1 MASEHTEQSGTDEAR
16 LHRDRAQDATI
27 GSSEE
32 PRILP
37 RPSATPRLSP
47 ALSATL
53 NAALDRLLEVLGV
66 DGGAVRLLEEEGLH
80 AQPSADAVAEET
92 RELVLV
98 AHRGVPPQLA
108 QDAHHRKVGEGLS
121 GLALQQEAP
130 IVVEHLSQHPTL
142 ADSRLRQE
150 GFESCMVVP
159 LRLHGQLI
167 GTVSLFARS
176 ARGFD
181 TYERSFFYQVG
192 VSLENAL
199 LYEEAARRE
208 QEAAFLDH
216 ATQLFNSTLEL
227 DVILQQVT
235 RLATEVLGDSCSIA
249 LVEPGNAY
257 LVPGASYHPDPQEQE
272 LRLRAQ
278 RESPIR
284 IGDAQ
289 SAMGLAASLMGLAAA
304 DGRPYLVKDARQDR
318 RLRQGGG
325 FKIYSL
331 IVVPIIVKGKI
342 LGVLGTSIAHP
353 GRQFTQADLRLA
365 MALADRA
372 ALAIENSRLYTQE
385 RQLRQELEDLNQQVQ
400 EANRLKTEFVTV
412 VTHELRSPLTAIVG
426 YVDLLLEAEG
436 REAAATR
443 EAYLQIVKRNTDR
456 LQELINDL
464 LDIARLEAG
473 KLELQRS
480 PLDLEG
486 LIQEVSG
493 ALRPQ
498 IEAKDQQ
505 LRLDLGASLPVVT
518 GDPERFTQI
527 LLNLVSNA
535 HKYTPQGGSIT
546 IATRAERAGVCIAVQ
561 DTGIGLS
568 SEEQQQLFT
577 KFFRAQ
583 HPLVREAGGTG
594 LGLAIARALV
604 ELHGGTLTVVSA
616 PDQGSSFN
624 VTLPAAHEL
633 TA

>member
-1 MASEHTEQSGTDEAR
+1 MASEHTKQLGADEAGID
-16 LHRDRAQDATI
+16 RDRAQDTAVGT
-27 GSSEE
+27 GEA
-32 PRILP
+32 PRVLP
-37 RPSATPRLSP
+37 RPPAAPRLSP
-47 ALSATL
+47 ALSVTL

-66 DGGAVRLLEEEGLH
+66 DAGAVRLLEEE
-80 AQPSADAVAEET
+80 T
-92 RELVLV
+92 RELVMV
-98 AHRGVPPQLA
+98 AHRGVSPQLA
-108 QDAHHRKVGEGLS
+108 QDSHRRKVGEGLS
-121 GLALQQEAP
+121 GLVLQQEAP

-142 ADSRLRQE
+142 SNSLLRQE
-150 GFESCMVVP
+150 GYESCMVVP
-159 LRLHGQLI
+159 LRLHGQLV
-167 GTVSLFARS
+167 GTLSLLAHS

-192 VSLENAL
+192 VTLENVL

-208 QEAAFLDH
+208 QEAAFLDR

-227 DVILQQVT
+227 DVLLQQVT
-235 RLATEVLGDSCSIA
+235 RLATEVLGDSCTIA
-249 LVEPGNAY
+249 LVETGNAY

-272 LRLRAQ
+272 IRWRAQ
-278 RESPIR
+278 RERPIR
-284 IGDAQ
+284 IGEAE
-289 SAMGLAASLMGLAAA
+289 SVMGLAASLMGSAAA

-325 FKIYSL
+325 FYIYSL
-331 IVVPIIVKGKI
+331 IVVPIIVKGRI

-385 RQLRQELEDLNQQVQ
+385 RRLRQELEDLNQKVQ

-412 VTHELRSPLTAIVG
+412 VTHELRSPLASIAG
-426 YVDLLLEAEG
+426 YLDLLLEEEG
-436 REAAATR
+436 REGAEAR
-443 EAYLQIVKRNTDR
+443 EAYLQIVKRNADR
-456 LQELINDL
+456 LLELINDL
-464 LDIARLEAG
+464 LDLARLEAG
-473 KLELQRS
+473 KLELKRS
-480 PLDLEG
+480 PLDLAG

-498 IEAKDQQ
+498 IEGKGQH
-505 LRLDLGASLPVVT
+505 LHLDLAAPLPVVT
-518 GDPERFTQI
+518 GDPERLTQI

-546 IATRAERAGVCIAVQ
+546 VATRAERAGVCIAVQ

-583 HPLVREAGGTG
+583 HPRVQEAGGTG

-616 PDQGSSFN
+616 PGQGSTFN
-624 VTLPAAHEL
+624 VTLPAAHAL
-633 TA
+633 TG

>member
-1 MASEHTEQSGTDEAR
+1 MASEHTEQSGTDEAH

-27 GSSEE
+27 GTSQEL
-32 PRILP
+32 RVL
-37 RPSATPRLSP
+37 PRLSP
-47 ALSATL
+47 ALSVTL

-66 DGGAVRLLEEEGLH
+66 DGGAVRLLEEEGLQ
-80 AQPSADAVAEET
+80 AQPSADAVAEES

-108 QDAHHRKVGEGLS
+108 QDAHRRKVGEGLS

-142 ADSRLRQE
+142 ADSHLRQE
-150 GFESCMVVP
+150 GYESCMVVP
-159 LRLHGQLI
+159 LRLHGQLV
-167 GTVSLFARS
+167 GTVSLFTRA

-181 TYERSFFYQVG
+181 TYARSFFYQVG
-192 VSLENAL
+192 VTLENAL
-199 LYEEAARRE
+199 LYEESARRE
-208 QEAAFLDH
+208 REAAFLDR
-216 ATQLFNSTLEL
+216 ATQLFNSTLDL
-227 DVILQQVT
+227 DVVLQQVT

-284 IGDAQ
+284 IGDAEN
-289 SAMGLAASLMGLAAA
+289 AMGLAASLMALAAA

-342 LGVLGTSIAHP
+342 LGVLATSIAHP

-385 RQLRQELEDLNQQVQ
+385 RRLRQELEDLNQQVQ

-412 VTHELRSPLTAIVG
+412 VTHELRSPLTSIIG

-436 REAAATR
+436 REAAETR

-498 IEAKDQQ
+498 IAAKDQQ
-505 LRLDLGASLPVVT
+505 LRLDLAASLPVVT
-518 GDPERFTQI
+518 GDPERLTQI
-527 LLNLVSNA
+527 LLNLASNA

-546 IATRAERAGVCIAVQ
+546 IATRAERAGVRIAVQ

-568 SEEQQQLFT
+568 PEEQQQLFT
-577 KFFRAQ
+577 KFFRAP

-604 ELHGGTLTVVSA
+604 ELHGGTITVVST
-616 PDQGSSFN
+616 PGQGSTFN
-624 VTLPAAHEL
+624 VILPTAHDL
-633 TA
+633 MG

>member
-1 MASEHTEQSGTDEAR
+1 M
-16 LHRDRAQDATI
+16 
-27 GSSEE
+27 
-32 PRILP
+32 
-37 RPSATPRLSP
+37 
-47 ALSATL
+47 

-66 DGGAVRLLEEEGLH
+66 DGGAVRLLEEE
-80 AQPSADAVAEET
+80 T
-92 RELVLV
+92 RDLVLV
-98 AHRGVPPQLA
+98 AHRGFSPQMA
-108 QDAHHRKVGEGLS
+108 QDSQRRKIGEGLS
-121 GLALQQEAP
+121 GLALQQGTP

-142 ADSRLRQE
+142 ANGLLRQE
-150 GFESCMVVP
+150 GYESCMAVP

-192 VSLENAL
+192 VTLENAL
-199 LYEEAARRE
+199 LYDEAARRE
-208 QEAAFLDH
+208 REAAFLDR
-216 ATQLFNSTLEL
+216 ATRLFNSSLEL

-249 LVEPGNAY
+249 LVETGNAY
-257 LVPGASYHPDPQEQE
+257 LVPGASYHPDPREQE
-272 LRLRAQ
+272 LRLRVQ

-284 IGDAQ
+284 IGDPG
-289 SAMGLAASLMGLAAA
+289 SMMGLAAA
-304 DGRPYLVKDARQDR
+304 NGRPYLVKDARQEGSVR
-318 RLRQGGG
+318 RVEQLVDLLNL
-325 FKIYSL
+325 YSF
-331 IVVPIIVKGKI
+331 IVVPIIVKEKI
-342 LGVLGTSIAHP
+342 LGVLATSIVHP

-365 MALADRA
+365 VALADRA

-385 RQLRQELEDLNQQVQ
+385 RRLRQELEDLNQKVQ

-412 VTHELRSPLTAIVG
+412 VTHELRSPLTSIAG
-426 YVDLLLEAEG
+426 YLDLLMEEEGCEGAEA
-436 REAAATR
+436 REAC
-443 EAYLQIVKRNTDR
+443 LQIVKRNADR
-456 LQELINDL
+456 LLELIDDL
-464 LDIARLEAG
+464 LDLARIEAG
-473 KLELQRS
+473 KLELKRL

-486 LIQEVSG
+486 LIREVSE

-498 IEAKDQQ
+498 IEGKGQH
-505 LRLDLGASLPVVT
+505 LHLDLAAPLPVVT

-546 IATRAERAGVCIAVQ
+546 VTTRAERAGVCIAVQ

-594 LGLAIARALV
+594 LGLAIAGALV

-616 PDQGSSFN
+616 PGQGATFN
-624 VTLPAAHEL
+624 VTLPAAHAL
-633 TA
+633 MD

>member
-16 LHRDRAQDATI
+16 IDRDRAQDAAVGT
-27 GSSEE
+27 SEE
-32 PRILP
+32 PWVLP
-37 RPSATPRLSP
+37 RPPAAPRLSP
-47 ALSATL
+47 ALSVTL

-66 DGGAVRLLEEEGLH
+66 DGGVVRLLE
-80 AQPSADAVAEET
+80 EET

-98 AHRGVPPQLA
+98 AHRGVPPQMA
-108 QDAHHRKVGEGLS
+108 QDAHRLKVGEGPP
-121 GLALQQEAP
+121 GLALQQGAP

-142 ADSRLRQE
+142 ASTSRLRRE
-150 GFESCMVVP
+150 GYESYMVVP
-159 LRLHGQLI
+159 LQLHGQLV
-167 GTVSLFARS
+167 GTLSLFARS

-181 TYERSFFYQVG
+181 TYERSFFHQVG
-192 VSLENAL
+192 VTLENAL
-199 LYEEAARRE
+199 LYEEAARQE
-208 QEAAFLDH
+208 QEATFLDR

-227 DVILQQVT
+227 DVLLQQVT
-235 RLATEVLGDSCSIA
+235 RLATEVLGDSCTIA
-249 LVEPGNAY
+249 LVETGNAY

-272 LRLRAQ
+272 LRFRAQ
-278 RESPIR
+278 REGPIR
-284 IGDAQ
+284 IGDAE
-289 SAMGLAASLMGLAAA
+289 SVMGLAASVMGLVAA
-304 DGRPYLVKDARQDR
+304 DGRPYLVKDARQER

-325 FKIYSL
+325 FNIHSL
-331 IVVPIIVKGKI
+331 IVVPIIVKGRI

-385 RQLRQELEDLNQQVQ
+385 RQLRQELEDLNQKVQ

-412 VTHELRSPLTAIVG
+412 VTHELRSPLTSIAG
-426 YVDLLLEAEG
+426 YLDLLLEEEG
-436 REAAATR
+436 REGAEAR
-443 EAYLQIVKRNTDR
+443 EAYLQIVKRNADR
-456 LQELINDL
+456 LLELINDL
-464 LDIARLEAG
+464 LDLARLEAG
-473 KLELQRS
+473 KLELKRL

-498 IEAKDQQ
+498 IEGKGQH
-505 LRLDLGASLPVVT
+505 LRLDLAAPLPVVT
-518 GDPERFTQI
+518 GAPERLTQI

-546 IATRAERAGVCIAVQ
+546 VATRAERAGVCIAVQ

-583 HPLVREAGGTG
+583 HPLAQEAGGTG

-604 ELHGGTLTVVSA
+604 ELHGGTLTVVST
-616 PDQGSSFN
+616 PGQGSTFN
-624 VTLPAAHEL
+624 VTLPAAHAL
-633 TA
+633 TG